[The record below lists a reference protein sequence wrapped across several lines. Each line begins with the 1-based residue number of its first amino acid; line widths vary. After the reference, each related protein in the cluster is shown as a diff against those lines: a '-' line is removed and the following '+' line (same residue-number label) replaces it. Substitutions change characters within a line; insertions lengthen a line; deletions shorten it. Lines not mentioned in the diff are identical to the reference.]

1 MRPRTLLLAGAA
13 LFCAENA
20 AAAAAQP
27 TTPPEQNPSGAQSP
41 PAASQSAPASNET
54 TATAPQPAVASQPAS
69 QTPAPDITDDF
80 GDQSDAAPIVVT
92 GSKPRA
98 SAIGDIPPEQTL
110 DSRDIQATGATSIDE
125 LLTALAPQ
133 IGSTQGRGGERPVLL
148 LNGQRISGFQE
159 LRDIPTEAIERVDI
173 LPEEVAL
180 KYGYSADQKVVNIVL
195 RRFFRST
202 TASATGQVATEGGYA
217 SETDDV
223 TRLMIGRNGRT
234 SITLHAQGNGMLTE
248 AQRNITLQQPPNT
261 GDSTDQQQELNARSL
276 IGSKRDVRA
285 AAVVNRTILGD
296 VAATVNTELEHN
308 EGKSLFGIS
317 DFDASVLQRNT
328 TTDTAHV
335 AAVLNW
341 GTNWRWSST
350 ENADYSQNISDS
362 DSRNSLLHDRGS
374 SIQESAGADLTAHGN
389 LFALPGGEL
398 GTTARVAASTLHMK
412 SSRTGPDLG
421 DNSHSLNRTAGTASV
436 NFDAPVS
443 HRGGAFSALGNLTFN
458 ANAQVQQLSDF
469 GTLTK
474 VGAGLNWSP
483 LERLE
488 FIGSW
493 NREEGPPTVD
503 QLGDPLL
510 STPETR
516 IFDFVTGQTVLATV
530 ITGGN
535 PALLSDRRNV
545 LKLSGNWQPFE
556 KIDLKLRAE
565 YTHQHIAHPI
575 SDLPGPTPAIEAAFP
590 GRFVYGQVCDSD
602 GNCHQQ
608 LISADLRPVNYDSSR
623 RDQLTIGFDFTHH
636 LKSAPPSAATIAAF
650 RQRMAAAGTPLPQ
663 QGGGSQQQSDSQ
675 ARGSTSQGGR
685 GGGGY
690 RGGGRGGGFFGGRNG
705 GRVMFTLTDT
715 ITFLD
720 KVAIR
725 PGLNLDYLHG
735 DAIGQNGGQ
744 PRHDVQAR
752 ANYFNNGLG
761 AMLTA
766 NWRSGTEVNTA
777 TGDNL
782 HFSPYSTFDLRLF
795 DNLGQ
800 QPDLVIKHPWLRGAS
815 VRFEISNIF
824 DSKPNVRNAM
834 GEVPFSYQPNLLEPL
849 GRTISITFRKLFLPS
864 PSWFRQQYQRERQ
877 QQGGSTGS

>member
-1 MRPRTLLLAGAA
+1 MKSRNLLLAGTA
-13 LFCAENA
+13 LLCAEA
-20 AAAAAQP
+20 PAIAVAQQTAPTQTQPQPGAQP
-27 TTPPEQNPSGAQSP
+27 TTST
-41 PAASQSAPASNET
+41 ASQPQSAPQQ
-54 TATAPQPAVASQPAS
+54 PQPA
-69 QTPAPDITDDF
+69 PDVTDDL
-80 GDQSDAAPIVVT
+80 GDEGDSAPIVVT
-92 GSKPRA
+92 GVKPRG
-98 SAIGDIPPEQTL
+98 SVVGDIPPEQTL

-125 LLTALAPQ
+125 LLTALGPQ

-148 LNGQRISGFQE
+148 LNGQRISGYQE

-180 KYGYSADQKVVNIVL
+180 KYGYTADQKVVNIVL

-202 TASATGQVATEGGYA
+202 TVTATGQVATEGDYA
-217 SETDDV
+217 SGTGDI

-234 SITLHAQGNGMLTE
+234 SLNFHVQGNGILTE
-248 AQRNITLQQPPNT
+248 AERNIALEQPSSTL
-261 GDSTDQQQELNARSL
+261 GAMDQQQQQQQDPNARSL

-296 VAATVNTELEHN
+296 VAATVNTEVEHIN
-308 EGKSLFGIS
+308 GRSLFGIS
-317 DFDASVLQRNT
+317 DFDASVLNRNT
-328 TTDTAHV
+328 ATDTAHL

-341 GTNWRWSST
+341 GTKWRWSST
-350 ENADYSQNISDS
+350 SNADYSQNITNS
-362 DSRNSLLHDRGS
+362 DSRTSPLNDRAS
-374 SIQESAGADLTAHGN
+374 SIQESAGSDLTAHGN
-389 LFALPGGEL
+389 LFALPGGQV
-398 GTTARVAASTLHMK
+398 GTTARVAASTLHMT
-412 SSRTGPDLG
+412 SSRVGPDLS
-421 DNSHSLNRTAGTASV
+421 NENHSLNRTAGTASV
-436 NFDAPVS
+436 TLDAPLS
-443 HRGGAFSALGNLTFN
+443 HRGSDFSALGNLTLN
-458 ANAQVQQLSDF
+458 GNAQVQQLSDF

-474 VGAGLNWSP
+474 LGAGLNWSP
-483 LERLE
+483 VERLE
-488 FIGSW
+488 LISSW
-493 NREEGPPTVD
+493 NREQGAPTVD

-510 STPETR
+510 NTPGTR
-516 IFDFVTGQTVLATV
+516 LFDFVTGQTVLANV

-535 PALLSDRRNV
+535 PNLLADKRTV
-545 LKLSGNWQPFE
+545 LKFSGNWQPFS
-556 KIDLKLRAE
+556 KIDLRLRAE
-565 YTHQHIAHPI
+565 YTDQHIDHPI
-575 SDLPGPTPAIEAAFP
+575 SDLPGPTAALEAAFP
-590 GRFVYGQVCDSD
+590 DRFVYGQVCDTN
-602 GNCHQQ
+602 GENCHQQ
-608 LISADLRPVNYDSSR
+608 LIKADLRPVNYDSSQR
-623 RDQLTIGFDFTHH
+623 NQLTIGFDFTHS
-636 LKSAPPSAATIAAF
+636 LKSAPPSAATIAAY
-650 RQRMAAAGTPLPQ
+650 RQRMAAAGMPVPQ
-663 QGGGSQQQSDSQ
+663 Q
-675 ARGSTSQGGR
+675 GSTSQSNSQSGAPAQGRPANGGGGR

-690 RGGGRGGGFFGGRNG
+690 RGGGGGRGGGFFGGRNG
-705 GRVMFTLTDT
+705 GRVMFSLTDT
-715 ITFLD
+715 ITFVD

-800 QPDLVIKHPWLRGAS
+800 QPDTVLKHPWLRGAS

-834 GEVPFSYQPNLLEPL
+834 GIVPNSYQPNLLEPL

-864 PSWFRQQYQRERQ
+864 PSWFRQQFQRDRQ
-877 QQGGSTGS
+877 QQQTGSTRSQ